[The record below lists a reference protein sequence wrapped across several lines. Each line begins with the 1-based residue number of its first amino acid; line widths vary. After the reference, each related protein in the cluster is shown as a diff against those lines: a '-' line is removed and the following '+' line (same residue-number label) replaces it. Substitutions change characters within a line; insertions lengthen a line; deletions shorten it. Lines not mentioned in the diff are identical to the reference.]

1 MSDDVVSEIQREYL
15 KDLAKEGRR
24 FDGRAFDEYR
34 DIEIETGLI
43 TPAEGSARVQLGDTE
58 VYCGVK
64 MQLGDPYSDSPNQG
78 VITTNAELK
87 PIAAPDFESGP
98 PRGPTIEVARVI
110 DRGIRESDAL
120 PLEDLVIEPGE
131 KCWVVYLDVHVVDY
145 DGNLFDAGSLGLLG
159 ALKTAMVPWHK
170 VDDGRDPEPL
180 DINVEPIMTTVAKV
194 GGELLFDPTA
204 MEEKVSQPRM
214 SISIDENGRVRAAQ
228 KGLSGGFTP
237 EEVKSIINQSRLKA
251 DELRAVLR
259 DHLKAKDVGQP

>member
-1 MSDDVVSEIQREYL
+1 MADEVVSEIQREYL
-15 KDLAKEGRR
+15 KDLAEQGRR
-24 FDGRAFDEYR
+24 FDGRDFDEYR
-34 DIEIETGLI
+34 DIEIETDLI
-43 TPAEGSARVQLGDTE
+43 RPAEGSARVQLGDTE

-78 VITTNAELK
+78 VITTSAELN

-131 KCWVVYLDVHVVDY
+131 KCWVVYLDVHVVDF
-145 DGNLFDAGSLGLLG
+145 DGNLFDAGSLGLLA
-159 ALKTAMVPWHK
+159 ALKTANVPWHN
-170 VDDGRDPEPL
+170 VEDGREPEPL
-180 DINVEPIMTTVAKV
+180 EVQHEPIMTTAAKV

-204 MEEKVSQPRM
+204 MEETVARPRM
-214 SISIDENGRVRAAQ
+214 SVSVDENGRVRAAQ

-237 EEVKSIINQSRLKA
+237 EEVKSVINQSRVKA

-259 DHLKAKDVGQP
+259 DHLKHS